1 MQRGFPV
8 YAGGRFTVSCD
19 ARESRLIIN
28 AMLHFPCF
36 LRSVSLLL
44 HHDHVD
50 KLCKTVAPH
59 WQKPVQKQEQQMAG
73 RAGIGFALSPDQC
86 ELGLLASPLASLS
99 LFLSYLSCCGPYVFR
114 STQRLSIKL

>member
-1 MQRGFPV
+1 MYVLLSRTQ
-8 YAGGRFTVSCD
+8 AGPGRTVKQEQD
-19 ARESRLIIN
+19 EISRNHLQTFIS
-28 AMLHFPCF
+28 P
-36 LRSVSLLL
+36 SV

-59 WQKPVQKQEQQMAG
+59 WQKPVQKQQEQQQMAG

-99 LFLSYLSCCGPYVFR
+99 LSLSLFLSYLSGCGPYVFR